1 MHLKLLKTKCFYL
14 TYPKVLDPEGV
25 VGGAVGIDSG
35 VGDLGVD
42 GAPIVGLRG
51 VDCVGGVR
59 DGVIGVV
66 ADADDD
72 DGKMQDPEPVQ
83 NSEDSFK
90 KLSSIK
96 GSKTKGLLNC

>member
-1 MHLKLLKTKCFYL
+1 M
-14 TYPKVLDPEGV
+14 LDPEGV

-72 DGKMQDPEPVQ
+72 DGKMQDPELGLV
-83 NSEDSFK
+83 
-90 KLSSIK
+90 L
-96 GSKTKGLLNC
+96 TKVAAPPKSQLVGAGFF